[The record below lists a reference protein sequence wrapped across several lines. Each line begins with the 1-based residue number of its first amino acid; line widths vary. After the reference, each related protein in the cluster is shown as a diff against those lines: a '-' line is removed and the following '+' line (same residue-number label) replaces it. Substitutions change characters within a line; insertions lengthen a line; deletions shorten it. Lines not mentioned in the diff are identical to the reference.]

1 MNTTELTPD
10 YLAIAE
16 ALTQHRDWKEA
27 LDSVIQVVRSVFIF
41 DNLAL
46 YLFEKEHEP
55 LTIAYARAVGRG
67 QSAEADAAW
76 GEETANEVMGKNSL
90 VVHETARP
98 VDGENRV
105 DFPCLMGLP
114 LRTSEGTIGALVFVR
129 FGGPVYTPDHLQRGQ
144 YIATQIS
151 SLIDR
156 KMLLEKIKALQDAR
170 RVIALQ
176 QEFIDTISHEL
187 RTPLGFIKGYSTTL
201 LRKDTEWDEETRREF
216 LTIIDEEADRL
227 AELISNML
235 ESARLQSNT
244 LPMNFQPVRLDT
256 VIRDTMFRSKARYNM
271 DVNADLPSC
280 SSVMADAVRIAQV
293 IENLFSNASKY
304 APGTPVDIKLGESKK
319 HITIYFSDHGPGIPA
334 EHLPHLFDRFYRVP
348 TQTFNTT
355 GSGLGLFICKKI
367 IEAHGGELNVE
378 SQMGKG
384 TTFIISL
391 PLVLGKEVH
400 L

>member
-1 MNTTELTPD
+1 STELSPD
-10 YLAIAE
+10 FLAIAE

-27 LDSVIQVVRSVFIF
+27 LDSVIQVVRSVFIY

-76 GEETANEVMGKNSL
+76 GEEIANEVMEKNSL
-90 VVHETARP
+90 VISESSAP
-98 VDGENRV
+98 GNGENRV

-129 FGGPVYTPDHLQRGQ
+129 FGGPLYTPEHIQRGQ
-144 YIATQIS
+144 FIATQIS

-156 KMLLEKIKALQDAR
+156 KILVEKIKALQDAK

-201 LRKDTEWDEETRREF
+201 LRKDTEWDEDTRREF

-227 AELISNML
+227 AGLISNML

-244 LPMNFQPVRLDT
+244 LPMNFQPVRLDA

-271 DVNADLPSC
+271 EVTADLPPCASI
-280 SSVMADAVRIAQV
+280 VADAVRLAQV

-304 APGTPVDIKLGESKK
+304 APGTPIE
-319 HITIYFSDHGPGIPA
+319 ITLREEHNHLVVRFTDHGPGIPP
-334 EHLPHLFDRFYRVP
+334 EHQEHLFDRFYRVP
-348 TQTFNTT
+348 TQTFSTS

-367 IEAHGGELNVE
+367 IEAHHGDLSVE
-378 SQMGKG
+378 SQLGKG

-391 PLVLGKEVH
+391 PVAGK
-400 L
+400 